1 MATVAEIGS
10 IKKKRVFYLAFAT
23 LTLLVL
29 GLIYAWS
36 IFASPLGKQFPAYGP
51 LLAQVFQVSMFAF
64 CVSALFGAQIIKKM
78 SFRVAIITAAILLA
92 AGFILTAFGA
102 GLGVWSLFVFYGIVA
117 GSGCGIG
124 YNAIISLVNAWFPDK
139 VGFCSGV
146 QMMGFGLAS
155 LVFGSLANLMFSIV
169 AWQMVFLAIAIV
181 GACLMVVFAV
191 VVKPAPANIN
201 ELLCAGGSTKLT
213 LSNKVSPTQSQNI
226 LKTKVFWIY
235 CIWAIFIIACGL
247 TLIGSAKQGAES
259 LGVNANIAALLV
271 GLVSTMNGISRPIN
285 GAIFDR
291 FGLIPVMLIQAAIT
305 ALTMLALAI
314 SFSGSLPQLYFV
326 AAIMIAFPY
335 GSAPV
340 MASAFARQRY
350 GAEGFAKNLGVV
362 NLTIA
367 AGSMIS
373 IAIGLI
379 VGSAGDGINDDTIY
393 LVLAFLAVVA
403 FASVFLFRRVYTED
417 LKKIDEELQ

>member
-1 MATVAEIGS
+1 
-10 IKKKRVFYLAFAT
+10 
-23 LTLLVL
+23 
-29 GLIYAWS
+29 
-36 IFASPLGKQFPAYGP
+36 
-51 LLAQVFQVSMFAF
+51 
-64 CVSALFGAQIIKKM
+64 
-78 SFRVAIITAAILLA
+78 
-92 AGFILTAFGA
+92 
-102 GLGVWSLFVFYGIVA
+102 
-117 GSGCGIG
+117 
-124 YNAIISLVNAWFPDK
+124 
-139 VGFCSGV
+139 
-146 QMMGFGLAS
+146 
-155 LVFGSLANLMFSIV
+155 
-169 AWQMVFLAIAIV
+169 
-181 GACLMVVFAV
+181 
-191 VVKPAPANIN
+191 
-201 ELLCAGGSTKLT
+201 
-213 LSNKVSPTQSQNI
+213 
-226 LKTKVFWIY
+226 
-235 CIWAIFIIACGL
+235 
-247 TLIGSAKQGAES
+247 
-259 LGVNANIAALLV
+259 ALLV